1 MGESVQYLNYG
12 DIATF
17 VVVLL
22 AFCSALV
29 LIDKAVRVVIAWR
42 KPKESQC
49 TADRPRESCERMF
62 RDDLARI
69 DSLEKSRELERETN
83 TVVLTSLRAILS
95 HEINGNSID
104 RMKAANEEID
114 KMLISR
120 QGG

>member
-29 LIDKAVRVVIAWR
+29 LIDKAVHVVIAWR

-49 TADRPRESCERMF
+49 TSSRPREACERMF
-62 RDDLARI
+62 RNDLARI